1 MLLVRIP
8 LMGWE
13 LSVGK
18 SCFGIDLCSLNTK
31 LQDRNQ
37 MLKCYFMYAVC
48 SSTRHLATEAVML

>member
-1 MLLVRIP
+1 
-8 LMGWE
+8 MGWE

-31 LQDRNQ
+31 LQDRKQ